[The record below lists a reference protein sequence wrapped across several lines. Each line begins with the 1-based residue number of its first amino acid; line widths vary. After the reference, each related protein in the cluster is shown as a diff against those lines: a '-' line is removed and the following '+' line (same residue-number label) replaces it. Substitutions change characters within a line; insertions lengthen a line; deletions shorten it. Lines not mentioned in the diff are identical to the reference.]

1 MLVLSNIIIIFA
13 DECNDM
19 AREEKVYT
27 DFKNGQIDTLYA
39 ELYAPLMNYAARF
52 LTNDYAMMA
61 EDCVQEAIIKAYQT
75 RDTFTSSYQLK
86 SYLFTC
92 IHNNC
97 VSVLRKASS
106 RQNYVLM
113 PKEEIEQEFSA
124 SMIEQETIDLLHAAI
139 RELPEKYQQLFEL
152 NYEQGLKN
160 EEVARLLEIS
170 INGFNKRKAKMIS
183 LLPLEP
189 IFAIPFLR
197 SYSCPEGS

>member
-1 MLVLSNIIIIFA
+1 MSNKIIIFA

-183 LLPLEP
+183 LLREKFRDNELMQ
-189 IFAIPFLR
+189 ILITVLLV
-197 SYSCPEGS
+197 

>member
-183 LLPLEP
+183 LLRDKFRDNELMQ
-189 IFAIPFLR
+189 ILITVLLV
-197 SYSCPEGS
+197 

>member
-124 SMIEQETIDLLHAAI
+124 SMIEQETIDMLHAAI

-183 LLPLEP
+183 LLRDKFRDNELMQ
-189 IFAIPFLR
+189 ILITVLLV
-197 SYSCPEGS
+197 

>member
-1 MLVLSNIIIIFA
+1 MFIFA
-13 DECNDM
+13 DDSHDM
-19 AREEKVYT
+19 VREETVYT
-27 DFKNGQIDTLYA
+27 DFKQGKIDTLYA
-39 ELYAPLMNYAARF
+39 EMYAPMMSYAARF

-75 RDTFTSSYQLK
+75 RDTFKSPYQLK
-86 SYLFTC
+86 AYLFTC

-97 VSVLRKASS
+97 ISVLRKAGS

-113 PKEEIEQEFSA
+113 PKEEVEQEYSA
-124 SMIEQETIDLLHAAI
+124 SMIEQETIEMLHAAI

-160 EEVARLLEIS
+160 EEVARLLDIS

-183 LLPLEP
+183 LLRERFKDNELMQLL
-189 IFAIPFLR
+189 ITVML
-197 SYSCPEGS
+197 G

>member
-75 RDTFTSSYQLK
+75 RDTFTSSCQLK

-124 SMIEQETIDLLHAAI
+124 SMIEQETIDMLHAAI

-183 LLPLEP
+183 LLRDKFRDNELMQ
-189 IFAIPFLR
+189 ILITVLLV
-197 SYSCPEGS
+197 

>member
-39 ELYAPLMNYAARF
+39 EMYTPLMNYAARF

-124 SMIEQETIDLLHAAI
+124 SMIEQETIDMLHAAI

-183 LLPLEP
+183 LLRDKFKDNELMQ
-189 IFAIPFLR
+189 ILITVLLV
-197 SYSCPEGS
+197 

>member
-52 LTNDYAMMA
+52 LTSDYATMA

-183 LLPLEP
+183 LLRDKFRDNELMQ
-189 IFAIPFLR
+189 ILITVLLV
-197 SYSCPEGS
+197 

>member
-124 SMIEQETIDLLHAAI
+124 SMIEQETIDMLHAAI

-183 LLPLEP
+183 LLRDKFKDNELMQ
-189 IFAIPFLR
+189 ILITVLLV
-197 SYSCPEGS
+197 